1 MTVIWMDEILTVI
14 ITLGQILTAGVAIT
28 ALSLFFYALSF
39 NLRDRVARSF
49 AIILLC
55 VAIVFAAEALESS
68 ATAPLVVDFFLR
80 FEWVGIVFLP
90 AAYLHLSDALLVTV
104 GRPSRGRRRLA
115 VRLMYVLSTIFLL
128 LLAEGYLVGPLVAG
142 AQPTP
147 YLQRTLWTEIFTLC
161 YVATMAWAGIN
172 FLRAYRRTLTRSG
185 RRRLMYLLAG
195 ATAPALGC
203 FPYLL
208 YGSSLAARHPF
219 LFWGAV
225 LAGNALVEVLLIVM
239 AYAVAFFGVSWPD
252 RVVKTRLL
260 KWLLRG
266 PVTASAALA
275 VMTIVRRAGE
285 LFGVVYSGAVP
296 AAMVATVLLLEHT
309 ITLLSPLW
317 EKVAF
322 AGKDSADLS
331 LLRNLEDRLIT
342 RSDLRQFLE
351 AVLAALRDLLQ
362 SPSAFI
368 AALDDSAFLLLLATD
383 NSPFHKAE
391 ADWDDALE
399 VVRAA
404 NGNGDVFLWHGH
416 WLFPLFQPAEGSME
430 SQILLGLVGVE
441 NRAGQEL
448 TPDQRQ
454 AVQTLLRRALLAL
467 QDRRLQQR
475 VVRSLEEL
483 HAQVDIFQR
492 WRAAGPYNKRGL
504 LAETLPPEADLVS
517 WIKDALTHY
526 WGGPRL
532 TQSPLLQLRIVQ
544 QALEQQDNPANA
556 LRAVLRQAIDG
567 IRPQGERRFTAEWIL
582 YNILEMKFI
591 EGRKVREVASR
602 LAMSEADLYRK
613 QRVALEAVARVI
625 LEMERQS
632 QSLAESPATPG
643 PTAQS
648 EHRL

>member
-1 MTVIWMDEILTVI
+1 MLWIDRFLLGMIA
-14 ITLGQILTAGVAIT
+14 LGQIMTAGVAIT

-55 VAIVFAAEALESS
+55 VVVVFASEALESS
-68 ATAPLVVDFFLR
+68 ATAPRVIDFFLR
-80 FEWVGIVFLP
+80 FEWVGIVYLP
-90 AAYLHLSDALLVTV
+90 AGYLHLSDALLVTV

-128 LLAEGYLVGPLVAG
+128 LLIYGYLVGPLVAD
-142 AQPTP
+142 ARPTP
-147 YLQRTLWTEIFTLC
+147 YLKRTAWTEVFTVC
-161 YVATMAWAGIN
+161 YVLTMIWAGVN

-185 RRRLMYLLAG
+185 RRRLLYLLAG

-208 YGSSLAARHPF
+208 YGSSLAEGHPF

-225 LAGNALVEVLLIVM
+225 LLGNVLVEILLILM

-252 RVVKTRLL
+252 RVVRERLI

-266 PVTASAALA
+266 PVTASLALG
-275 VMTIVRRAGE
+275 VMTIVRRLGE
-285 LFGVVYSGAVP
+285 QLGFVYSGAVP
-296 AAMVATVLLLEHT
+296 AAMVATVLLMEHA

-317 EKVAF
+317 EKLALW
-322 AGKDSADLS
+322 GKDGADLG
-331 LLRNLEDRLIT
+331 LLRNLQDRLIT

-368 AALDDSAFLLLLATD
+368 AALDEDSFSLLLATD
-383 NSPFHKAE
+383 HSPLLRE
-391 ADWDDALE
+391 NADLDAALE
-399 VVRAA
+399 VVRMA
-404 NGNGDVFLWHGH
+404 NGTGDVIVWHGH
-416 WLFPLFQPAEGSME
+416 WIFPLFQQAEGSVE
-430 SQILLGLVGVE
+430 SHVLIGLVGVE
-441 NRAGQEL
+441 NRSGQPL
-448 TPDQRQ
+448 TTDQRQ
-454 AVQTLLRRALLAL
+454 AVHTLLRRAVLAL

-475 VVRSLEEL
+475 VVNSLEEL
-483 HAQVDIFQR
+483 RSQVDIFQR
-492 WRAAGPYNKRGL
+492 WRAAGHYNQRQL
-504 LAETLPPEADLVS
+504 FAEMLPPEADLAS
-517 WIKDALTHY
+517 WVKEALTHY

-532 TQSPLLQLRIVQ
+532 TQSPLLQLQIVQ
-544 QALEQQDNPANA
+544 QAMAHHDSPANA
-556 LRAVLRQAIDG
+556 LRAILRQALDN
-567 IRPQGERRFTAEWIL
+567 IRPPGERRFTTEWIL

-613 QRVALEAVARVI
+613 QRVALEAVARAI

-632 QSLAESPATPG
+632 QQQAGAG
-643 PTAQS
+643 NFGGGV
-648 EHRL
+648 RGGG